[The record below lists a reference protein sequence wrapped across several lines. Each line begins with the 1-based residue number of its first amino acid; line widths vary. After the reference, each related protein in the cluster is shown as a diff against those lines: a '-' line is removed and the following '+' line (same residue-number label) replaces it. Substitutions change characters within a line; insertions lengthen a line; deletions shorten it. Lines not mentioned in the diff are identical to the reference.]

1 MSIGLSSSGNFLLY
15 KMVLNISFVYSVKA
29 FDDQQESRENDEEN
43 RELSV
48 QLEDESVNQ

>member
-1 MSIGLSSSGNFLLY
+1 MSIGLSSSGNF
-15 KMVLNISFVYSVKA
+15 VLNISFVYSVKA
-29 FDDQQESRENDEEN
+29 FDEQQESRENDEEN